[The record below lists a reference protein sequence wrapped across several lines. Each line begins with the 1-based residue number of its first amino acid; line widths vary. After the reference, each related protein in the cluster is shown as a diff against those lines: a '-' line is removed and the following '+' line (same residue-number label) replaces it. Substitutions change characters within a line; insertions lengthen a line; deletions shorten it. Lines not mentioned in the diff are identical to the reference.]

1 MNINV
6 WKNLQVDKYDQ
17 WGNKI
22 GSEKT
27 QGSENAVI
35 DDNEIIALLG
45 KLLLSKKEV
54 LLDLL
59 KQ

>member
-6 WKNLQVDKYDQ
+6 WRNVQIDKFDQ
-17 WGNKI
+17 YGNKI

-27 QGSENAVI
+27 QSSEQAVI
-35 DDNEIIALLG
+35 DDNEILALLG

-54 LLDLL
+54 LLGLL
-59 KQ
+59 KE